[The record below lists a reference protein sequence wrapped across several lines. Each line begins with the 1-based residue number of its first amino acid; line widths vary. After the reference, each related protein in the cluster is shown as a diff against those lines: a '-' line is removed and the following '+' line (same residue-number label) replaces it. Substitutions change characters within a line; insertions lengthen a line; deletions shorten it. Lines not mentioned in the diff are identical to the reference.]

1 MQPTT
6 RKPKFGFAWLF
17 SNSGSEKESN
27 TPKSKKPKKEVDK
40 RIEATD
46 LEIEGSIGESR
57 ITIFSSNVKP
67 WNVGP
72 NKKFC
77 ASNDM
82 IDWSGMSRLE
92 AEEGDTIVLK
102 CMLHD
107 VHHEVD
113 FDNFQVSW
121 TVSKHNAD
129 HKRKNK
135 KTTSNNSKDNGEIMI
150 SNGMVYVVFLNDNYV
165 IWHTI
170 LDINNDA

>member
-1 MQPTT
+1 M
-6 RKPKFGFAWLF
+6 F

-40 RIEATD
+40 RIEATN

-121 TVSKHNAD
+121 TVSKRNAE

-135 KTTSNNSKDNGEIMI
+135 RTTSVNSKDIDEKMKT
-150 SNGMVYVVFLNDNYV
+150 NGMSNYSKG
-165 IWHTI
+165 
-170 LDINNDA
+170 